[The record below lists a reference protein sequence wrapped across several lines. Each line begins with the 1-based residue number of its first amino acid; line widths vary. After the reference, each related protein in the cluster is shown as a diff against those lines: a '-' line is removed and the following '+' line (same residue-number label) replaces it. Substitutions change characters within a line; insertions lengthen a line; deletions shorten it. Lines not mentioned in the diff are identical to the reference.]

1 MTEGAYAD
9 PTPRVTNLTSPDAPA
24 PRRQVAL
31 FVTCLVD
38 LFRPSVGMAAV
49 KLLEDAGCD
58 VVVPE
63 GQTCCGQPGYNSGD
77 RPAAVAIAKRAIA
90 LLEPYDHIVVPSGSC
105 GGMIRKHYPD
115 LFKADAEWAPR
126 AKKVA
131 ARTHELTAF
140 LTGVLGKTSVSAT
153 FPAKATY
160 HDSCSALREM
170 GVRAQP
176 RQLLASVDGLTLT
189 ELAERDACCGFG
201 GTFAVKYPDI
211 SNAIVEK
218 KTADITATGAE
229 LLISGDM
236 GCLLNMA
243 GKLKRE
249 GSSVQVR
256 HVAEVLA
263 GMVDIPAI
271 GEGA

>member
-1 MTEGAYAD
+1 MWLGTLEP
-9 PTPRVTNLTSPDAPA
+9 PTLATPKR
-24 PRRQVAL
+24 VAL

-38 LFRPSVGMAAV
+38 AFRPSVGMATV
-49 KLLEDAGCD
+49 QLLEDAGCE
-58 VVVPE
+58 VVVPA

-77 RPAAVAIAKRAIA
+77 RAAATNIARRVIEM
-90 LLEPYDHIVVPSGSC
+90 LEPFEWVVVPSGSC

-115 LFKADAEWAPR
+115 LFAGDEAWAAR
-126 AKKVA
+126 AKRVA
-131 ARTHELTAF
+131 GKTYELTAF
-140 LTGVLGKTSVSAT
+140 LTHVLGVKSVSAQ

-160 HDSCSALREM
+160 HDSCSALREL
-170 GVRAQP
+170 GLRSEP
-176 RQLLASVDGLTLT
+176 RLLLNSVTGLTLT
-189 ELAERDACCGFG
+189 ELKERDACCGFG

-218 KTADITATGAE
+218 KTADVAGTGAD
-229 LLISGDM
+229 LLISADM

-249 GSSVQVR
+249 KSSVQVR

-263 GMVDIPAI
+263 GMVDLPAI
-271 GEGA
+271 GEGRTS

>member
-1 MTEGAYAD
+1 M
-9 PTPRVTNLTSPDAPA
+9 PT
-24 PRRQVAL
+24 VAL

-38 LFRPSVGMAAV
+38 AFRPSVGMAAV
-49 KLLEDAGCD
+49 KLLEDAGCQ
-58 VVVPE
+58 VVAPP

-77 RPAAVAIAKRAIA
+77 RPAAIAIARRVVAM
-90 LLEPYDHIVVPSGSC
+90 LEPFEHIVVPSGSC
-105 GGMIRKHYPD
+105 GGMIAKHYPA
-115 LFKADAEWAPR
+115 LFAGDAAWAPR
-126 AKKVA
+126 AKAVA
-131 ARTHELTAF
+131 AKTHELTAF
-140 LTGVLGKTSVSAT
+140 LTGVLGRTSVSAR
-153 FPAKATY
+153 FPARATY

-170 GVRAQP
+170 GVRTQP
-176 RQLLASVDGLTLT
+176 RALLASVEGLTLT
-189 ELAERDACCGFG
+189 ELSERDACCGFG

-218 KTADITATGAE
+218 KTADVAKTGAE

-263 GMVDIPAI
+263 GMTTLPAI
-271 GEGA
+271 GEARRT

>member
-1 MTEGAYAD
+1 MTA
-9 PTPRVTNLTSPDAPA
+9 PDTQT

-77 RPAAVAIAKRAIA
+77 RIAAIAVARRAIA
-90 LLEPYDHIVVPSGSC
+90 TLEPYAHIVVPSGSC
-105 GGMIRKHYPD
+105 GGMIQKHYPD
-115 LFKADAEWAPR
+115 LFAGDSVWQPR
-126 AKKVA
+126 ARAVA
-131 ARTHELTAF
+131 RKTHELTAF
-140 LTGVLGKTSVSAT
+140 LTGVLGQTSVAAR
-153 FPAKATY
+153 FPANATY

-170 GVRAQP
+170 GVRGQP
-176 RQLLASVDGLTLT
+176 RQLLATVEGLTIT
-189 ELAERDACCGFG
+189 ELSERDACCGFG

-218 KTADITATGAE
+218 KTADVAATGAD

-249 GSSVQVR
+249 GSKIQVR

-263 GMVDIPAI
+263 GMTEIAAI
-271 GEGA
+271 GEGAR

>member
-1 MTEGAYAD
+1 M
-9 PTPRVTNLTSPDAPA
+9 PT
-24 PRRQVAL
+24 VAL

-38 LFRPSVGMAAV
+38 AFRPSVGMAAI
-49 KLLEDAGCD
+49 KLLEDAGCE

-63 GQTCCGQPGYNSGD
+63 GQTCCGQPGYNSGE
-77 RPAAVAIAKRAIA
+77 RAAAITIARRVVAM
-90 LLEPYDHIVVPSGSC
+90 LEPYEYVVVPSGSC
-105 GGMIRKHYPD
+105 GGMIAKHYPE
-115 LFKADAEWAPR
+115 LFVDDAEWGLR
-126 AKKVA
+126 AKAVA
-131 ARTHELTAF
+131 KKTHELTAF
-140 LTGVLGKTSVSAT
+140 LTGGLGITSVTAR

-176 RQLLASVDGLTLT
+176 RKLLGTVEGLTLT
-189 ELAERDACCGFG
+189 ELSERDACCGFG

-218 KTADITATGAE
+218 KTADVAATGAE

-249 GSSVQVR
+249 GSKVQVR
-256 HVAEVLA
+256 HVAEVLT
-263 GMVDIPAI
+263 GMTELPAI
-271 GEGA
+271 GEARRP

>member
-1 MTEGAYAD
+1 MDLESLA
-9 PTPRVTNLTSPDAPA
+9 SPA

-77 RPAAVAIAKRAIA
+77 RPAAIAIAKRAIA
-90 LLEPYDHIVVPSGSC
+90 LLEPYEHIVVPSGSC

-115 LFKADAEWAPR
+115 LFKDDTDWAPR
-126 AKKVA
+126 ARKVA
-131 ARTHELTAF
+131 GKTHELTAF
-140 LTGVLGKTSVSAT
+140 LTGVLGQTAVNAT

-170 GVRAQP
+170 GVRTQP
-176 RQLLASVDGLTLT
+176 RLLLATVAGLTIT
-189 ELAERDACCGFG
+189 ELTERDACCGFG

-218 KTADITATGAE
+218 KTADIAATGADV
-229 LLISGDM
+229 LISGDM

-263 GMVDIPAI
+263 GMVDIPGI
-271 GEGA
+271 GDRSPA

>member
-1 MTEGAYAD
+1 M
-9 PTPRVTNLTSPDAPA
+9 PT
-24 PRRQVAL
+24 VAL

-38 LFRPSVGMAAV
+38 AFRPSVGMAAV
-49 KLLEDAGCD
+49 KLLEDAGCQ
-58 VVVPE
+58 VVVPN

-77 RPAAVAIAKRAIA
+77 RATAISIARRVVAI
-90 LLEPYDHIVVPSGSC
+90 LEPFEYIVVPSGSC
-105 GGMIRKHYPD
+105 GGMIVKHYPE
-115 LFKADAEWAPR
+115 LFAGDANWEQR
-126 AKKVA
+126 ARAVA
-131 ARTHELTAF
+131 GKTHELTAF
-140 LTGVLGKTSVSAT
+140 LTGVLGRTAVNAR
-153 FPAKATY
+153 FPATATY

-170 GVRAQP
+170 GVRVQP
-176 RQLLASVDGLTLT
+176 RALLATVEGLTLT

-211 SNAIVEK
+211 SNAIVER
-218 KTADITATGAE
+218 KTADIAATGAE

-249 GSSVQVR
+249 GSPVQVR

-263 GMVDIPAI
+263 GMTSLPAI
-271 GEGA
+271 GEARRP

>member
-1 MTEGAYAD
+1 MPPQTLAARN
-9 PTPRVTNLTSPDAPA
+9 PT
-24 PRRQVAL
+24 VAL

-38 LFRPSVGMAAV
+38 AFRPSVGMAAV
-49 KLLEDAGCD
+49 KLLEDAGCQ
-58 VVVPE
+58 VVVPT

-77 RPAAVAIAKRAIA
+77 RPAAIAQARRVIGQ
-90 LLEPYDHIVVPSGSC
+90 LEPFEHVVVPSGSC
-105 GGMIRKHYPD
+105 GGMIAKHYPD
-115 LFKADAEWAPR
+115 LFAGDVEWSAR
-126 AKKVA
+126 ARAVA
-131 ARTHELTAF
+131 SKTHELTAF
-140 LTGVLGKTSVSAT
+140 LTGVLGQTSVSAS

-176 RQLLASVDGLTLT
+176 RQLLASVEGLTVT
-189 ELAERDACCGFG
+189 ELTERDACCGFG

-218 KTADITATGAE
+218 KTADIAATGAE
-229 LLISGDM
+229 LLIAGDM
-236 GCLLNMA
+236 GCLLNIA

-249 GSSVQVR
+249 GSRVQVR

-263 GMVDIPAI
+263 GMSEIPAI
-271 GEGA
+271 GEGPRR

>member
-1 MTEGAYAD
+1 MD
-9 PTPRVTNLTSPDAPA
+9 LDRLVSPT

-77 RPAAVAIAKRAIA
+77 RPAAIAIARRAIA
-90 LLEPYDHIVVPSGSC
+90 VLEPYAHVVVPSGSC
-105 GGMIRKHYPD
+105 GGMIKKHYTE
-115 LFKADAEWAPR
+115 LFAGDAEWHPR
-126 AKKVA
+126 AKALAGK
-131 ARTHELTAF
+131 THELTAF
-140 LTGVLGKTSVSAT
+140 LTGVLGKTSVAAR

-170 GVRAQP
+170 GVRPQP
-176 RQLLASVDGLTLT
+176 RTLLGSVEGLTLT
-189 ELAERDACCGFG
+189 ELTERDACCGFG

-218 KTADITATGAE
+218 KTADIKATGAD

-263 GMVDIPAI
+263 GMVEIPGI
-271 GEGA
+271 GEGHLP

>member
-1 MTEGAYAD
+1 M
-9 PTPRVTNLTSPDAPA
+9 PV
-24 PRRQVAL
+24 VAL

-38 LFRPSVGMAAV
+38 AFRPSVGMAVV
-49 KLLEDAGCD
+49 KLLQDAGCE
-58 VVVPE
+58 VVAPPA
-63 GQTCCGQPGYNSGD
+63 QTCCGQPGYNSGD
-77 RPAAVAIAKRAIA
+77 RPAAIAIAKQVIA
-90 LLEPYDHIVVPSGSC
+90 MLEPFEQIVVPSGSC
-105 GGMIRKHYPD
+105 GGMIAKHYPE
-115 LFKADAEWAPR
+115 LFKGDPIWGPR
-126 AKKVA
+126 AKAVA
-131 ARTHELTAF
+131 VKTHELTAF
-140 LTGVLGKTSVSAT
+140 LTGVLGKTSVSAR
-153 FPAKATY
+153 FPAKAAY
-160 HDSCSALREM
+160 HDSCSALREL

-176 RQLLASVDGLTLT
+176 RALLATVEGLTLT
-189 ELAERDACCGFG
+189 ELSERDACCGFG

-218 KTADITATGAE
+218 KTADIAKTGAE

-263 GMVDIPAI
+263 GMTELPAI
-271 GEGA
+271 GEARKA

>member
-1 MTEGAYAD
+1 
-9 PTPRVTNLTSPDAPA
+9 
-24 PRRQVAL
+24 
-31 FVTCLVD
+31 
-38 LFRPSVGMAAV
+38 MAAV
-49 KLLEDAGCD
+49 KLLEDAGCE

-77 RPAAVAIAKRAIA
+77 RAAAITIA
-90 LLEPYDHIVVPSGSC
+90 RRVIAQLEPFAYVVVPSGSC
-105 GGMIRKHYPD
+105 GGMIAKHFPD
-115 LFKADAEWAPR
+115 LFKDDPGWSDR
-126 AKKVA
+126 AKSVA
-131 ARTHELTAF
+131 KKTHELTAF
-140 LTGVLGKTSVSAT
+140 LTGVLGNTSVNAK
-153 FPAKATY
+153 FPATATY

-176 RQLLASVDGLTLT
+176 RQLLASVEGLSIT
-189 ELAERDACCGFG
+189 ELKERDACCGFG

-218 KTADITATGAE
+218 KTADISATGAE
-229 LLISGDM
+229 LLIAGDM

-263 GMVDIPAI
+263 GMTELPAI
-271 GEGA
+271 GEAPRS